1 MAGTISSS
9 TKLPVASAMD
19 IARLLKK
26 KSSTFKA
33 DNSESSQ
40 EPASSGTK
48 DLSKDMFLKLMVAQ
62 LKYQNPLNPIDGTD
76 FLQQLSQISGVE
88 QMVEMRKELTAIH
101 ELLAMSSTDAA

>member
-1 MAGTISSS
+1 
-9 TKLPVASAMD
+9 
-19 IARLLKK
+19 
-26 KSSTFKA
+26 
-33 DNSESSQ
+33 
-40 EPASSGTK
+40 
-48 DLSKDMFLKLMVAQ
+48 MVAQ